1 MKDSSFDAFLYH
13 SDVKLPERLKKL
25 LDEAKKEGKGYAF
38 TVLIVKDKSG
48 NQYELTLR
56 KDQDAALQRYLKK
69 FTSLDL
75 LVRSFLEK

>member
-1 MKDSSFDAFLYH
+1 MSNSKYETFLYH
-13 SDVKLPERLKKL
+13 SDVRLPDKFKKL
-25 LDEAKKEGKGYAF
+25 LEEAKKEGKGYTF

-56 KDQDAALQRYLKK
+56 KDRDAALQRYLKK

-75 LVRSFLEK
+75 LIRSLSEK

>member
-1 MKDSSFDAFLYH
+1 MSNSKYEAFFYH
-13 SDVKLPERLKKL
+13 SDVKLPERFKKL
-25 LDEAKKEGKGYAF
+25 LEEAKKEGKGNAF

-56 KDQDAALQRYLKK
+56 KDREAALQKYLKK

-75 LVRSFLEK
+75 LIRSLQKK